1 MNNKQTEL
9 EPAQANGA
17 TVASRSKVERE
28 TVSVYRL
35 PDFDAD
41 GRTDHLAQREFLITL
56 PAGADYER
64 TIKKIYGAGHYRVE
78 LRKNGHFKSVSEF
91 HLEDRQ
97 QRDPVASNDEAINFQ
112 LVDDYESESENE
124 RIERIVS
131 AALAAQRADFQTLQA
146 SQQAIQQPQP
156 QPTATSALRDAL
168 SVLKE
173 MQSINTL
180 LHPPAPPQPPQQD
193 EETILT
199 RAIVSNTGLLEK
211 VISRVVDVVG
221 RADAE
226 PAHWALSLGRDFAA
240 GVMPYVAP
248 HVAPLIVGRLKSVLA
263 SKLPDGEQASEV
275 ISETEEAETSALDEV
290 LFNMLQ
296 DLEANEPV
304 DESAKQVSRL
314 MEDDPQAAVA
324 VSGLLSMPTANLLAT
339 IRDNVPDGDQYI
351 QLPHAAVWLERLKSA
366 VAARRQVASKMASG

>member
-17 TVASRSKVERE
+17 TVARRSKVERE

-35 PDFDAD
+35 PEFDED

-64 TIKKIYGAGHYRVE
+64 TIKRIYGAGHYRCEV
-78 LRKNGHFKSVSEF
+78 RKNGHFKSVSEF

-97 QRDPVASNDEAINFQ
+97 QRDPVAPDDEAINLQ
-112 LVDDYESESENE
+112 LVDDYESENE
-124 RIERIVS
+124 RIERIVG

-146 SQQAIQQPQP
+146 SQQPQT

-180 LHPPAPPQPPQQD
+180 LNPAPPQPPQQD

-211 VISRVVDVVG
+211 VISRAVDAVG

-226 PAHWALSLGRDFAA
+226 PEHWAVGLGRDFIG

-248 HVAPLIVGRLKSVLA
+248 HVAPLIVGRLKAVLA
-263 SKLPDGEQASEV
+263 GKVPDGEQASEV
-275 ISETEEAETSALDEV
+275 ISETEEAETSTLDEV
-290 LFNMLQ
+290 LFNMLE

-304 DESAKQVSRL
+304 DESAKQISRL
-314 MEDDPQAAVA
+314 MEDDPQAAV
-324 VSGLLSMPTANLLAT
+324 SIGGLMAMPTPVLLAT

-351 QLPHAAVWLERLKSA
+351 QLSHAAQWLEKLKAA

>member
-97 QRDPVASNDEAINFQ
+97 QRDPVAPDEAINLQ
-112 LVDDYESESENE
+112 LVDDYESEDE
-124 RIERIVS
+124 RVERIVS

-146 SQQAIQQPQP
+146 SQQAIQQPQT

-168 SVLKE
+168 DVLKE

-180 LHPPAPPQPPQQD
+180 LNPAPPQPLQQD

-211 VISRVVDVVG
+211 VISRVVGVVG

-226 PAHWALSLGRDFAA
+226 PEHWALSLGRDFAA

-275 ISETEEAETSALDEV
+275 SETEEAETSALDEV

-324 VSGLLSMPTANLLAT
+324 VSGLLSMPTVNLLAT

-351 QLPHAAVWLERLKSA
+351 QLPHAAQWLEKLKAA
-366 VAARRQVASKMASG
+366 VAARRQVTSKMASG